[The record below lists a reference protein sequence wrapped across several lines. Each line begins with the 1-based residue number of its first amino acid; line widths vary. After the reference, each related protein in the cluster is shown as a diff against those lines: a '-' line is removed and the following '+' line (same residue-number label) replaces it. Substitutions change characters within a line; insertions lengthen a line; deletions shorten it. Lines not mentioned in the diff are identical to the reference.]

1 MVHGRQESLPEV
13 QEQRV
18 TSEPREQAG
27 LFSQSL
33 NPSENNGFSPGRSVI
48 GYISVNEGD
57 YREGQ
62 LL

>member
-1 MVHGRQESLPEV
+1 MQGQG
-13 QEQRV
+13 V

-33 NPSENNGFSPGRSVI
+33 NPSESNGFSPGRSVI

-57 YREGQ
+57 YRGGQ

>member
-1 MVHGRQESLPEV
+1 VHGRLERLPEV
-13 QEQRV
+13 QVQGG

-33 NPSENNGFSPGRSVI
+33 NPSESNGFSPGHGVI
-48 GYISVNEGD
+48 GYISVNKRD

-62 LL
+62 LQ